1 MFGKIACLFFSL
13 VILLDVTS
21 PTLAQ
26 TAEPRL
32 VEYSL
37 EGIVPL
43 DFVFSVTVPPLPQDL
58 TDSVR
63 SGSLE
68 IRVNERYMSAT
79 GFLSSQLFTTPAGSP
94 LPLASPPPV
103 SSPETLRFINV
114 KVDQV
119 ILSDKPVPSA
129 VLLGKVVYAAG
140 QMAVPDLV
148 GAVNVTTFGYE
159 EGTPA
164 KFMLWSGV
172 VPGWLATHI
181 PLATGDL
188 NILKPPPPPPPPAN
202 RPPVAVI
209 TPETQT
215 VILPFLTLDGSK
227 SYDPDG
233 DPITFSW
240 RSVGQPVTILAPTSP
255 TPQVQF
261 PGRAYY
267 TLELTVTDDKGL
279 SGKATTT
286 VLYVGQ

>member
-1 MFGKIACLFFSL
+1 MFGKIVRMFFSL
-13 VILLDVTS
+13 VILLVVTLS
-21 PTLAQ
+21 TRAQ

-32 VEYSL
+32 EEYSF
-37 EGIVPL
+37 EGVLPL
-43 DFVFSVTVPPLPQDL
+43 DFVFSAKPPPFPQDL
-58 TDSVR
+58 ADSVR

-68 IRVNERYMSAT
+68 IRVRERYMSST
-79 GFLSSQLFTTPAGSP
+79 GFLTSQLFIAPSGSP
-94 LPLASPPPV
+94 LPLVSPPPV

-119 ILSDKPVPSA
+119 ILSNKPVPSV
-129 VLLGKVVYAAG
+129 VLLGKVVFVAG
-140 QMAVPDLV
+140 QMAGPDLV
-148 GAVNVTTFGYE
+148 GAANVTTFGYE

-164 KFMLWSGV
+164 KFMLWGGA
-172 VPGWLATHI
+172 VPGWLVTHI
-181 PLATGDL
+181 PLALGNL
-188 NILKPPPPPPPPAN
+188 NIIKPLPPPPPPTN
-202 RPPVAVI
+202 QPPVAVI

-215 VILPFLTLDGSK
+215 AILPFLTLDGSK

-240 RSVGQPVTILAPTSP
+240 RSIGQPVTILAPTSP

-267 TLELTVTDDKGL
+267 TFELTVTDDKGL
-279 SGKATTT
+279 SGKVTST